1 MNKLWMF
8 TANLQGVDLTKVNC
22 PSVWLCNAPT
32 MDDAIKGLRQQE
44 FFTYPDMN
52 YPQVWTNPI
61 EVLCYE

>member
-8 TANLQGVDLTKVNC
+8 TANLEGVDLTKENC

-32 MDDAIKGLRQQE
+32 MDDAIKALRQQE

-52 YPQVWTNPI
+52 YPPIWSNPR
-61 EVLCYE
+61 ELLCYE

>member
-8 TANLQGVDLTKVNC
+8 TANLQGVDLTKENC

-32 MDDAIKGLRQQE
+32 MDDAIKGLRMQD
-44 FFTYPDMN
+44 FFEYSDMN
-52 YPQVWTNPI
+52 YPQRWTNPT

>member
-8 TANLQGVDLTKVNC
+8 TANLQGVDLTKENC

-52 YPQVWTNPI
+52 YPQRWTNPT

>member
-1 MNKLWMF
+1 MF
-8 TANLQGVDLTKVNC
+8 TANLENVDLTKVNC

-52 YPQVWTNPI
+52 HTQVWTNPT

>member
-8 TANLQGVDLTKVNC
+8 TANLEGVDLTKVNC

-32 MDDAIKGLRQQE
+32 MDAAIKGLRQQE

-52 YPQVWTNPI
+52 YPQVWTNPT